1 MAKATAISF
10 SFTPHIHSGTP
21 SSQDGGVLLLSL
33 LCYPYLYPS
42 FRSKNRYKLR
52 YAFTFYFLISRF
64 FIYFF
69 HPRHIGTV
77 FDKVHMYN
85 VVKERKTKENHNI

>member
-21 SSQDGGVLLLSL
+21 SSQGGGVLLLPL
-33 LCYPYLYPS
+33 VYYPYITLS
-42 FRSKNRYKLR
+42 FKKWDKLR
-52 YAFTFYFLISRF
+52 SCFTFYFLKLGF

-69 HPRHIGTV
+69 HPRHVGTG
-77 FDKVHMYN
+77 FDSEYMYN
-85 VVKERKTKENHNI
+85 VVKERKTKENHKI